1 MQRNVP
7 NAQEVGGP
15 GGRRSSGPGAGGR
28 GLVGGAPSTL
38 GSLVVMLTHKVC
50 LWARVSCPLEAPGYT
65 LGRFFL
71 IPWGE
76 DFTRPGFPPLRPL
89 VPNPRCVLLP
99 PPVRLW
105 C

>member
-1 MQRNVP
+1 M
-7 NAQEVGGP
+7 
-15 GGRRSSGPGAGGR
+15 
-28 GLVGGAPSTL
+28 GGAPSTL

-99 PPVRLW
+99 PPVCLW